1 MKKKNIFT
9 ILAVASLVVGF
20 FLPSMVSNELKTIGL
35 VSLICAGA
43 TIVLSIA
50 SIVQASKNET
60 GKGVGIL
67 CLVLGILGA
76 LIFGLFMFFLSIAD
90 DPDKTEEFCK
100 SVVKCEKGKNDVS
113 TCYIEADKDKKLPI
127 KCYDKNL
134 DKDQYK

>member
-1 MKKKNIFT
+1 MQKRNIFT
-9 ILAVASLVVGF
+9 ILAVASLVIGF
-20 FLPSMVSNELKTIGL
+20 FVPSLISKELNTIAL
-35 VSLICAGA
+35 ISLICAVA
-43 TIVLSIA
+43 TIAFSIA
-50 SIVQASKNET
+50 SIIQASKNET

-67 CLVLGILGA
+67 CLILGILGS

-90 DPDKTEEFCK
+90 DPSKTEEFCK

-113 TCYIEADKDKKLPI
+113 TCYLDADTDKKLPI